1 MTIEQRREYQRNRY
15 RKGKEGVRVYDGRS
29 APENVEY
36 HKELKKK
43 YYEAHKEELAKK
55 AKEKRSAGAVEKT
68 PVVCECGM
76 TLKHGNM
83 DRHLASAGHE
93 NKMFKKAIKNK
104 LEEERKALFKNGV
117 VKPFT
122 YLCKG
127 EVKPTLYRCDRGI
140 HKGRLLCDVVQ
151 FHPGYI
157 DFLIKNHRDTFPEDF
172 KQALLD
178 CSVDIDKYKVV
189 EDEKE

>member
-1 MTIEQRREYQRNRY
+1 MVMTIEQRREYQRNRY

-55 AKEKRSAGAVEKT
+55 AKEKRESNAVITE

-76 TLKHGNM
+76 TLKRGVTALG
-83 DRHLASAGHE
+83 RHIHSSTHE
-93 NKMFKKAIKNK
+93 KWLFKKAQHEKM
-104 LEEERKALFKNGV
+104 EEERKALG
-117 VKPFT
+117 
-122 YLCKG
+122 LKG
-127 EVKPTLYRCDRGI
+127 QVKPTLYRCDRGI
-140 HKGRLLCDVVQ
+140 YKGRLLCDIVR
-151 FHPGYI
+151 FHPDYI
-157 DFLIKNHRDTFPEDF
+157 DFMIKKHRDSFPHAFAE
-172 KQALLD
+172 ALTD
-178 CSVDIDKYKVV
+178 CGVDIDKYKVV